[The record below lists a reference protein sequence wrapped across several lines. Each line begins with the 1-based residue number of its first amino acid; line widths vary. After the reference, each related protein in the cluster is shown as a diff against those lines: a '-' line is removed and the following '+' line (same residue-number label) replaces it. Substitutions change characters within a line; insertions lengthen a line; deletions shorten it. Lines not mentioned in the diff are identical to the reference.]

1 MLERIHSIKTIGLLH
16 DIAAH
21 QFTLKK
27 MNLIYANNGR
37 GKSTLASIF
46 RSYAE
51 NDPKLII
58 DRKTFGKTENQLIDF
73 QFSNGRRTKF
83 QNDSWDQMHTE
94 MYVFDLD
101 FVEKNVYTGGSVT
114 ATHRK
119 NFLKFAIGKSAVQAQ
134 KDFSEAEADTIAKK
148 SLMDSE
154 KQKLSG
160 YHSGQTTLQFINIK
174 KDATIDDKIKNLGD
188 KISAAGN
195 IAAIKE
201 KPNLNKIKK
210 PNIDFIDFVTTLKTT
225 VDQIDLEAEK
235 KVKQHLEKHP
245 QRGVESWI
253 NNGMVFIDNDECPMC
268 GQKTDHLDLFN
279 VYKSYFNR
287 EYKALSVKVGTLN
300 AEINSRFSSTLI
312 SSIEQQSSECVA
324 ISGSWQEHIKNDFNS
339 IDKDVLVSNLDKI
352 RDEFIKLSLNKKQN
366 PLDDTN
372 DETII
377 ALCESYKNKFLEIID
392 NFNLRVD
399 ARNKEIED
407 YKNTL
412 EGFNLAELTEELR
425 VLNKI
430 KTRYTPEIISIIERY
445 NTEKSKYD
453 ASSKKTAAL
462 KTSLETVMS
471 TVLKEHEGSINKLL
485 NDFGANFNIKEAH
498 INYAGN
504 GEAKSEYVLSMIGKD
519 IPINANTSTFGTSLS
534 EGDRRTLAFAFF
546 MAVVLSDKDLDKK
559 IVIIDDPMCSL
570 DYNRKN
576 QTTRTLLKLY
586 KQSKQL
592 FILAHDVFF
601 IRGIRDSLN
610 KANEEANYNIL
621 ELSHIHGGYS
631 NFRKIDLD
639 IECESSYFKNHRILN
654 SYISSGTPDKG
665 LVAPCIRTML
675 EGYLHRRFP
684 NILKKDCMFGEVVA
698 QIVSAPET
706 SPLHYAKNIVTELNE
721 INLYAGQFH
730 HDTKPDHPLGPINE
744 SELARFCKR
753 ALLVTYQ

>member
-1 MLERIHSIKTIGLLH
+1 
-16 DIAAH
+16 
-21 QFTLKK
+21 
-27 MNLIYANNGR
+27 
-37 GKSTLASIF
+37 
-46 RSYAE
+46 
-51 NDPKLII
+51 
-58 DRKTFGKTENQLIDF
+58 
-73 QFSNGRRTKF
+73 
-83 QNDSWDQMHTE
+83 
-94 MYVFDLD
+94 
-101 FVEKNVYTGGSVT
+101 
-114 ATHRK
+114 
-119 NFLKFAIGKSAVQAQ
+119 
-134 KDFSEAEADTIAKK
+134 
-148 SLMDSE
+148 
-154 KQKLSG
+154 
-160 YHSGQTTLQFINIK
+160 
-174 KDATIDDKIKNLGD
+174 
-188 KISAAGN
+188 
-195 IAAIKE
+195 
-201 KPNLNKIKK
+201 
-210 PNIDFIDFVTTLKTT
+210 
-225 VDQIDLEAEK
+225 
-235 KVKQHLEKHP
+235 
-245 QRGVESWI
+245 
-253 NNGMVFIDNDECPMC
+253 
-268 GQKTDHLDLFN
+268 
-279 VYKSYFNR
+279 
-287 EYKALSVKVGTLN
+287 
-300 AEINSRFSSTLI
+300 
-312 SSIEQQSSECVA
+312 
-324 ISGSWQEHIKNDFNS
+324 
-339 IDKDVLVSNLDKI
+339 
-352 RDEFIKLSLNKKQN
+352 
-366 PLDDTN
+366 
-372 DETII
+372 
-377 ALCESYKNKFLEIID
+377 
-392 NFNLRVD
+392 
-399 ARNKEIED
+399 
-407 YKNTL
+407 
-412 EGFNLAELTEELR
+412 LAELTEELR

-430 KTRYTPEIISIIERY
+430 KTRHSPEIISIIERY
-445 NTEKSKYD
+445 STEKAKYD

-471 TVLKEHEGSINKLL
+471 TVLKEHEESINKLL
-485 NDFGANFNIKEAH
+485 YDFGANFNIKEAH

-639 IECESSYFKNHRILN
+639 VECESSYFKNHRILN
-654 SYISSGTPDKG
+654 SYITTGTPDKG

-698 QIVSAPET
+698 QIVAAPAT

-744 SELARFCKR
+744 SELAKFCHR